1 MRFWF
6 SHRSEV
12 TIREQLV
19 TQIVLGILCNDLAR
33 EERLPSTRDLAR
45 RFELHPN
52 TISAGYRQLERE
64 GWVEFRRGSG
74 VYVRRGNADLGL
86 SPALALDHLIGV
98 FFRSA
103 RDLGVPLAS
112 VRARLRHWEELQPPD
127 HFLVIE
133 PDEELRRIVVEEMR
147 RAANWP
153 VESCGMQDDDLAKM
167 LQGAIPVVLPSKEKI
182 VRQALP
188 PGVELIT
195 LKVRSVPTSLAGWLP
210 APSSALVG
218 VASRWPDFLKLARTM
233 LIAAGFNPDALVL
246 RDARTR
252 NWQRGL
258 NQMTAIISD
267 SVTAADLPKGCRV
280 IIFPLLSESSL
291 VELRR
296 YQDSITGS
304 IPPASL

>member
-1 MRFWF
+1 
-6 SHRSEV
+6 
-12 TIREQLV
+12 
-19 TQIVLGILCNDLAR
+19 
-33 EERLPSTRDLAR
+33 
-45 RFELHPN
+45 
-52 TISAGYRQLERE
+52 LERE

-74 VYVRRGNADLGL
+74 VYVRGGKADWEL
-86 SPALALDHLIGV
+86 SPALALDHLIAV

-147 RAANWP
+147 RAVTWP
-153 VESCGMQDDDLAKM
+153 VSSCGMDEDDLAKM
-167 LQGAIPVVLPSKEKI
+167 LQSAIPVVLPSKEKTA
-182 VRQALP
+182 RRALP
-188 PGVELIT
+188 AGVELIT
-195 LKVRSVPTSLAGWLP
+195 LKVRSVPTTLADWLP

-233 LIAAGFNPDALVL
+233 LIAAGFNQDALIL

-258 NQMTAIISD
+258 TQTTAVISD
-267 SVTAADLPKGCRV
+267 SVTAADLPKDCRV
-280 IIFPLLSESSL
+280 IIFSLLAESSL
-291 VELRR
+291 ADLRR
-296 YQDSITGS
+296 CEEFIGS
-304 IPPASL
+304 PTPM